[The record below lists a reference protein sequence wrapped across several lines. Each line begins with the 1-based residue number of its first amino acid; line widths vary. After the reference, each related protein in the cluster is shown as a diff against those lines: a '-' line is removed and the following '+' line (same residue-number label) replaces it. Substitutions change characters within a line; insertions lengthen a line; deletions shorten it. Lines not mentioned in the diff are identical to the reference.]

1 MCQIRGNKP
10 NSLCWKRLI
19 SSKEKQKF
27 VATGTV
33 LLKAPTDCA
42 DKKKTNVSVAITHK
56 RANSLP
62 RVNTVMHVS
71 KKYQVLLLVKIH
83 FRVTSR

>member
-10 NSLCWKRLI
+10 NSLRWKRLI

-33 LLKAPTDCA
+33 FLKAPTDCA
-42 DKKKTNVSVAITHK
+42 DKKKKKTNVSVAITHK

-62 RVNTVMHVS
+62 RVNTVMHVC
-71 KKYQVLLLVKIH
+71 KKYQVLVLVKIY
-83 FRVTSR
+83 FTE